1 MVSVVIFC
9 HDKREAD
16 FFCKLCGQCVAVIN
30 NERLQCCIL
39 SDEDYEKVDI
49 ERIPVA
55 DLILAEVMSSVDLRK
70 LIHIRKCSPNA
81 KLLILS
87 SLQISP
93 EYYMIPEISPD
104 MLLLKPYIYS
114 KAYKVIHKI
123 FSWMYR
129 DRYRRQGMNKILQVL
144 TGGEYYY
151 FDYADIS
158 YLEARDKKIM
168 LHLQKQEFSFYSS
181 LQKLESSLPDYF
193 VRCHRSYIVN
203 FMFIQK
209 ADVMNSVF
217 YLDKKTVIP
226 ISQKY
231 KAKLVKIFQRNNTE
245 NLLFQSQ

>member
-1 MVSVVIFC
+1 
-9 HDKREAD
+9 
-16 FFCKLCGQCVAVIN
+16 
-30 NERLQCCIL
+30 
-39 SDEDYEKVDI
+39 
-49 ERIPVA
+49 
-55 DLILAEVMSSVDLRK
+55 
-70 LIHIRKCSPNA
+70 
-81 KLLILS
+81 
-87 SLQISP
+87 
-93 EYYMIPEISPD
+93 MIPEISPD

-129 DRYRRQGMNKILQVL
+129 DRYRRQGMNNILQVL

-168 LHLQKQEFSFYSS
+168 LHLQKQEFSFYS
-181 LQKLESSLPDYF
+181 Y
-193 VRCHRSYIVN
+193 
-203 FMFIQK
+203 MFIQK

>member
-16 FFCKLCGQCVAVIN
+16 FFCKLCDQCVAVIN
-30 NERLQCCIL
+30 NERLQCCIV
-39 SDEDYEKVDI
+39 SDEDYEKVNI

-87 SLQISP
+87 SIQISP

-104 MLLLKPYIYS
+104 ILLLKPYIYS
-114 KAYKVIHKI
+114 KAYKVIYKI

-129 DRYRRQGMNKILQVL
+129 DRYRRQGMNNILQVL

-158 YLEARDKKIM
+158 YLEERD
-168 LHLQKQEFSFYSS
+168 
-181 LQKLESSLPDYF
+181 F

-231 KAKLVKIFQRNNTE
+231 RAKLVKIFQRNNTE

>member
-16 FFCKLCGQCVAVIN
+16 FFCKLCDQCVAVIN
-30 NERLQCCIL
+30 NERLQCCIV
-39 SDEDYEKVDI
+39 SSEDYKKGNI
-49 ERIPVA
+49 ERRPGA
-55 DLILAEVMSSVDLRK
+55 DLIVAEVMNSVDLRK

-93 EYYMIPEISPD
+93 EYYVIPEISPD

-129 DRYRRQGMNKILQVL
+129 DRYRRQGMNNILQVL

-158 YLEARDKKIM
+158 YLEARDKKIVV
-168 LHLQKQEFSFYSS
+168 HLQKQEFSFYSS

-203 FMFIQK
+203 FMFVQK

-245 NLLFQSQ
+245 NLLFQPQ